1 MSRPNPPL
9 AVFLAFVSAVLRVA
23 WLGKS
28 LHVANAIAGME
39 RKVAANITSDRKL
52 SFRVIE
58 NLLMK
63 RLPAS
68 ELIWARVLPGPIEG
82 ENGL

>member
-1 MSRPNPPL
+1 
-9 AVFLAFVSAVLRVA
+9 
-23 WLGKS
+23 
-28 LHVANAIAGME
+28 ME